1 MNHYLIHLDLGAED
15 SDRDEMVRVVMGVR
29 VFKAAQ
35 NVNVVGKAGLC
46 YEDGA
51 SAVSCVLHGASVLLR
66 LSGRWDWF
74 VHLSASHYPLIT
86 QDDLLH
92 ILSYLPKD
100 VNFVN
105 HTSYIGWRESRR
117 LKPIVVDPGL
127 YLSEI
132 NPMFYASQKR
142 ELPDAYQLFTGSASG
157 ILSRNLLEFCIVG
170 TENFPRTLL
179 MYLSNS
185 LSAQSLYFPTLI
197 CNSKQFRRTI
207 INHNLQHAALDDKQE
222 PRPLNSSDIDDLFNT
237 GAAFASPF
245 LPDDPVLDLIDQKIL
260 GRDPGK
266 PTPGGWCV
274 GESEDDICSD
284 WGDAEVL
291 RPSPAARKLE
301 RSIVKLL
308 SDGAYKSHQCVVE

>member
-1 MNHYLIHLDLGAED
+1 MIHLDLGAEE
-15 SDRDEMVRVVMGVR
+15 SDREEMARVVMGVR
-29 VFKAAQ
+29 IFKAAQ
-35 NVNVVGKAGLC
+35 NVDVVGKAGFC

-51 SAVSCVLHGASVLLR
+51 SKVSCVLHGASVLLR
-66 LSGRWDWF
+66 LSGDWDWF
-74 VHLSASHYPLIT
+74 VNLSPAHYPLVT

-132 NPMFYASQKR
+132 NPMFYATQKR
-142 ELPDAYQLFTGSASG
+142 ELPDAYQLFSGSASV
-157 ILSRNLLEFCIVG
+157 ILSRKLLEFCIFG

-185 LSAQSLYFPTLI
+185 LSAQSVYFPTLI
-197 CNSKQFRRTI
+197 CNSKQFRRTVV
-207 INHNLQHAALDDKQE
+207 NHNLQHAVLDDKQE
-222 PRPLNSSDIDDLFNT
+222 PHPLNSSDLDDLFNT

-266 PTPGGWCV
+266 PAPGGWCL
-274 GESEDDICSD
+274 GESEDDICTE

-291 RPSPAARKLE
+291 RPGPGAKKLE
-301 RSIVKLL
+301 RSIVQLL
-308 SDGAYKSHQCVVE
+308 SDGAYKSHQCVVEW

>member
-1 MNHYLIHLDLGAED
+1 
-15 SDRDEMVRVVMGVR
+15 MGVR

-35 NVNVVGKAGLC
+35 NVNVVGKADFS
-46 YEDGA
+46 YDKGA
-51 SAVSCVLHGASVLLR
+51 SAVSSLLHAASVLLR
-66 LSGRWDWF
+66 LSGSWDWF
-74 VHLSASHYPLIT
+74 VNLSPSHYPLVT

-100 VNFVN
+100 LNFVN

-132 NPMFYASQKR
+132 NAMFYATQKR
-142 ELPDAYQLFTGSASG
+142 DLPDAYQLFTGSAAG
-157 ILSRNLLEFCIVG
+157 ILSRKLLEFCIFG

-185 LSAQSLYFPTLI
+185 LSAQSVYFPTLI

-207 INHNLQHAALDDKQE
+207 INHNLQHAALDDRQE
-222 PRPLNSSDIDDLFNT
+222 PRPLNSSDLDDLFNT

-266 PTPGGWCV
+266 PAPGGWCL
-274 GESEDDICSD
+274 GESEDDICTE

-291 RPSPAARKLE
+291 RPGPGAKKLE
-301 RSIVKLL
+301 RNIIQLL